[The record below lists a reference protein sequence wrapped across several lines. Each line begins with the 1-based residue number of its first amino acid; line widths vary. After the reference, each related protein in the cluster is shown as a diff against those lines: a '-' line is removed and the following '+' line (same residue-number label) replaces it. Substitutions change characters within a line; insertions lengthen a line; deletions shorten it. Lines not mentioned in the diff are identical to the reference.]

1 MKTYLAITPFF
12 PSKTNFRGSYVFD
25 QLNTIQQNHDYKVKV
40 VLITSCYVIKK
51 TPYIFQ
57 GIECYPFR
65 VWDLPSFILPGTFSS
80 INNFRLDFFLKKNE
94 IILKKGDIIHAH
106 VTYPAAFFLHF

>member
-1 MKTYLAITPFF
+1 MGCENNLRESDERRLELGVEKMKTYLAITPFF

-25 QLNTIQQNHDYKVKV
+25 QLNTIQQNHDYKVKSGTDYK
-40 VLITSCYVIKK
+40 LLRNKK
-51 TPYIFQ
+51 KHHTYFK

-80 INNFRLDFFLKKNE
+80 INNFRLDFFS
-94 IILKKGDIIHAH
+94 
-106 VTYPAAFFLHF
+106 